1 MFRFFKMDKLGGLGY
16 FVVEPHGGTQMPT
29 PRKPNEE
36 HAKAGT
42 FRSDRHGTRDTAKA
56 VDLVRELP
64 APPDY
69 LRQYA
74 QDHWAELGT
83 QMVKEEKLTYAEL
96 HQLALVCQ
104 TYGMLRDL
112 DDVLTRRREMF
123 EGEPLMLDD
132 DETMKAIKESRAQAD
147 LYFKF
152 LTAMGMG
159 ALARSQAT
167 QGIPKSKSGG
177 VMTRSMVLK

>member
-1 MFRFFKMDKLGGLGY
+1 
-16 FVVEPHGGTQMPT
+16 MPT
-29 PRKPNEE
+29 PRKPNET
-36 HAKAGT
+36 HAAAGT
-42 FRSDRHGTRDTAKA
+42 FRSDRHGSRDTAKA
-56 VDLVRELP
+56 ADLVKELP

-83 QMVKEEKLTYAEL
+83 QMVKEEKLTFSEL

-112 DDVLTRRREMF
+112 DDALTRRRKLYD
-123 EGEPLMLDD
+123 GEALVLDD
-132 DETMKAIKESRAQAD
+132 DEIVKAIKESRAQAD

-152 LTAMGMG
+152 LTQMGMG

-167 QGIPKSKSGG
+167 LGNPKSKSNG
-177 VMTRSMVLK
+177 VLTRSAALR